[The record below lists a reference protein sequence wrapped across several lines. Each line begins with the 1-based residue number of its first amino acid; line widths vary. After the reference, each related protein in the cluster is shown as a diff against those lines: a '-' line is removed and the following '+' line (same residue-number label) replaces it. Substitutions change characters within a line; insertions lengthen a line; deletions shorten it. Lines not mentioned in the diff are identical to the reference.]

1 MIMNHFHQMLTAKSF
16 GGANRI
22 ALNLTAAL
30 RDRGDR
36 SHVWIPGEGPAKTK
50 AEEMGL
56 TWSLYD
62 PTGALAAS
70 RLGSTVSNWT
80 LGRQLY
86 SYRPGLVHVHT
97 PHFYRA
103 LLPALKVSRL
113 KTVVHVQLEEE
124 QSSLRW
130 ALKTPPAVI
139 ITCARFLVD
148 QVRSALPEHLQGGQS
163 IVAVPN
169 AVNTDQFH
177 PGDKHSAKQ
186 KVGAPQKIPLI
197 LLVANLAPHKGHE
210 TGIRTM
216 AILKQRG
223 VDAGLWFAGVERGDT
238 VAYTERLKTLCG
250 ELGVADRVRFL
261 GQRSDVPE
269 LLRAADCVILPS
281 TAEGLPLSILEAQAT
296 KVPVLA
302 APTAGIPEIIVDE
315 KTGILVRA
323 DDFNAYAHHLV
334 RVLTNPVLRSQI
346 VDTAYSNIL
355 REYSWKTFIGRV
367 YGVYQSVINN

>member
-1 MIMNHFHQMLTAKSF
+1 VNHFHQMLTAKSF
-16 GGANRI
+16 GGANTI

-30 RDRGDR
+30 RDRGKQ
-36 SHVWIPGEGPAKTK
+36 SYVWIPGEGPAKAK

-56 TWSLYD
+56 TWRLYD
-62 PTGALAAS
+62 PTRALASS
-70 RLGSTVSNWT
+70 RLSSTVSNWT
-80 LGRQLY
+80 IGRQLY
-86 SYRPGLVHVHT
+86 SYRPGLIHVHA
-97 PHFYRA
+97 PDFYRA

-113 KTVVHVQLEEE
+113 KTVVHVHLEEA
-124 QSSLRW
+124 QISLRW
-130 ALKTPPAVI
+130 ALRTPPQVI

-148 QVRSALPEHLQGGQS
+148 QVRNALPEHLQRSQS

-169 AVNTDQFH
+169 AVDMDRFH
-177 PGDKHSAKQ
+177 PGDKDSAKQ
-186 KVGAPQKIPLI
+186 KVGAPRNILLI

-210 TGIRTM
+210 TGIRAV
-216 AILKQRG
+216 AILKERG
-223 VDAGLWFAGVERGDT
+223 VNAWLWFAGIERGDS
-238 VAYTERLKTLCG
+238 VEYTERLKTICG

-315 KTGILVRA
+315 KTGILVRP
-323 DDFNAYAHHLV
+323 DDFNGYVHHFIRL
-334 RVLTNPVLRSQI
+334 LSNPILYSQI
-346 VDTAYSNIL
+346 VETAYSNVL
-355 REYSWKTFIGRV
+355 REHSWKTYIDRV
-367 YGVYQSVINN
+367 YGIYQSVANN

>member
-1 MIMNHFHQMLTAKSF
+1 MNHFHQMLTAKSF

-30 RDRGDR
+30 RDRGKQ
-36 SHVWIPGEGPAKTK
+36 SYVWIPGEGPAKAK

-56 TWSLYD
+56 TWRLYD
-62 PTGALAAS
+62 PTRALASS
-70 RLGSTVSNWT
+70 RLSSTVCNWT
-80 LGRQLY
+80 IGRQLC
-86 SYRPGLVHVHT
+86 SYRPGLIHVHD
-97 PHFYRA
+97 PRFYRV

-113 KTVVHVQLEEE
+113 KTIVHVQLEEA
-124 QSSLRW
+124 QASLRW
-130 ALKTPPAVI
+130 ALRTPPQVI

-148 QVRSALPEHLQGGQS
+148 QVRNALPEHLQRSQT

-169 AVNTDQFH
+169 AVDMDQFH
-177 PGDKHSAKQ
+177 PGDKDSAKQ
-186 KVGAPQKIPLI
+186 KVGAPRNIPLI
-197 LLVANLAPHKGHE
+197 LLLANLAPHKGHE
-210 TGIRTM
+210 TGIRVA
-216 AILKQRG
+216 AILKERG
-223 VDAGLWFAGVERGDT
+223 VNAWLWFAGVERGGSLK
-238 VAYTERLKTLCG
+238 YTELLRTLCG

-315 KTGILVRA
+315 KTGILVQA
-323 DDFNAYAHHLV
+323 DDFNGYAHHLS
-334 RVLTNPVLRSQI
+334 RLLSRPALYSQI
-346 VDTAYSNIL
+346 VETAYANIS
-355 REYSWKTFIGRV
+355 REHSWKTYIDRV
-367 YGVYQSVINN
+367 YGIYQSLTNN